1 MKIKVEFSNEKITD
15 LLVTALEGGS
25 NYWYYLNDE
34 DIENLRK
41 LFKKDISLS
50 LAEKIGMAVLEK
62 GCTVRVSDVETGE
75 ELGVLSKDSIREGF
89 TLMLKEDSGF
99 AQIETIAHILCDDYD
114 ADDAD
119 IWFQTVIMKE
129 IVYG

>member
-15 LLVTALEGGS
+15 LLITALEGGS
-25 NYWYYLNDE
+25 NYWYWLNDE
-34 DIENLRK
+34 DIDNLRK
-41 LFKKDISLS
+41 LFKKGSSLS
-50 LAEKIGMAVLEK
+50 SAEKIGKAVLEK

-75 ELGVLSKDSIREGF
+75 ELGILSKDSIREGF
-89 TLMLKEDSGF
+89 SLMLKENDGS
-99 AQIETIAHILCDDYD
+99 AQIETMAHILCDDYD
-114 ADDAD
+114 ANDAD